1 MTEQELWFALRVRN
15 RHEYLVSTTLGNK
28 GYETFL
34 PVYKVRRQWS
44 DRSKAASL
52 PLFPTYLFCRLDP
65 ENRLPV
71 LVTPG
76 VLAIVG
82 TGKRPV
88 PIEEDEIEA
97 VRRISASG
105 LPVTPWPGLEIG
117 RKVWVEHGPLRGVE
131 GVILDDSRVP
141 RLLVGITL
149 LQRSISVE
157 VDSGWLAPLEHRP
170 AAAQRPDW
178 ERRGSPWP
186 VGQTGARPEAA
197 R

>member
-1 MTEQELWFALRVRN
+1 MTEQQLWFALRVRN

-97 VRRISASG
+97 VRRVSASG
-105 LPVTPWPGLEIG
+105 LPVTPWPGSRLAG
-117 RKVWVEHGPLRGVE
+117 RF
-131 GVILDDSRVP
+131 
-141 RLLVGITL
+141 
-149 LQRSISVE
+149 
-157 VDSGWLAPLEHRP
+157 GWSTVHC
-170 AAAQRPDW
+170 AAWKA
-178 ERRGSPWP
+178 
-186 VGQTGARPEAA
+186 
-197 R
+197 